1 MKERFIRTANLIK
14 ENKFLIPKKRTA
26 FDMKF
31 EHYPYQ
37 KGLNQVTK
45 TLNNMSIQFNILY
58 QNTVST
64 GPDKIEDELGQIRN
78 IFNPEIYNKILN
90 EIKDIQK
97 FVLSELDEQKISLN
111 AKLTLKLQ
119 DLKEKND
126 KELLEKLTKH
136 KSILSS
142 LYNLIEVMEH
152 ILKTYDFIMKK
163 INKTITEN
171 ERIKKEIKFEEE
183 KGKILKH
190 NLKYYLENIRSLEMK
205 MDLMNEKKDEIRKK
219 KVFKNYPQI
228 SYMNKSQ
235 DPKRNTHYSTIS
247 SSGEYGNFNN
257 SYNLLRRTLN
267 SFQNKTF
274 FITKQQKNSTFID
287 EKDNKVIKKQNENE
301 KNLIKLNNIIYQH
314 IESSKVKIDNANKN
328 YNSIFH
334 IKKKNETELKD
345 YYNDPVYRRIFM
357 DKIFN
362 DANISNLIKKKKI
375 KTIITHQL
383 FN

>member
-45 TLNNMSIQFNILY
+45 SLNNMSIQFNILY

-287 EKDNKVIKKQNENE
+287 EKDNKIIKKQNEND

-314 IESSKVKIDNANKN
+314 IENSKIK
-328 YNSIFH
+328 SIFH

-362 DANISNLIKKKKI
+362 DENISNLIEKKKI

>member
-45 TLNNMSIQFNILY
+45 TLNNMSIQFNTLY
-58 QNTVST
+58 QNAVST

-111 AKLTLKLQ
+111 AKLILKLQ

-183 KGKILKH
+183 KEKILKH

-205 MDLMNEKKDEIRKK
+205 MDLMNEKKDENLKK

-235 DPKRNTHYSTIS
+235 DPKRVTHYSTIS

-274 FITKQQKNSTFID
+274 FITKQQKNSIFID
-287 EKDNKVIKKQNENE
+287 EKDNKVIKKQNEND

-314 IESSKVKIDNANKN
+314 IESCKIKIDNANKN

-334 IKKKNETELKD
+334 IKKKNETQLKD

-362 DANISNLIKKKKI
+362 DENISNLIEKKKI